1 MSARINKTPRAAA
14 REAVVSQKS
23 HKRTAKTSLFLLANI
38 SGMEKERRACT
49 ATHTQPAAKA
59 GNKRGKVMAKS
70 YTPHRIAFYVG
81 IIAVWQAV
89 ALSGL
94 WPENIFPS
102 PFEVAEDLAY
112 SAADGSLFYGIASSM
127 WRLIVGLTIAI
138 TGGVIFGIFMARV
151 EVVNQTIGSLVLGLQ
166 SIPSVAWVPLGILWF
181 GLTDAGI
188 IFVTAIGA
196 IFAVTINT
204 YTGVKNI
211 NPHFVEAARNM
222 GAKGTQLVTNVL
234 IPAAFPYMISGFKQ
248 GWAFAWRGV
257 IGAEL
262 LFSFLGL
269 GFLLNV
275 GRQLNDVS
283 QVIAIMLVIMIIGV
297 VIDGVIFKRLDDK
310 VMSRWGLR

>member
-1 MSARINKTPRAAA
+1 MK
-14 REAVVSQKS
+14 
-23 HKRTAKTSLFLLANI
+23 ANI
-38 SGMEKERRACT
+38 ILK
-49 ATHTQPAAKA
+49 K
-59 GNKRGKVMAKS
+59 
-70 YTPHRIAFYVG
+70 IAFY
-81 IIAVWQAV
+81 IIIVAVWQAISMTNV
-89 ALSGL
+89 
-94 WPENIFPS
+94 WPNNIFPS
-102 PFEVAEDLAY
+102 PYEVGEDLAY
-112 SAADGSLFYGIASSM
+112 TAADGSLFFGIGTSIL
-127 WRLIVGLTIAI
+127 RLLVGLAIAI
-138 TGGVIFGIFMARV
+138 GGGIVLGIFMARV

-211 NPHFVEAARNM
+211 NPHFIEAARNM
-222 GAKGTQLVTNVL
+222 GAKGTQLVTSVL

-297 VIDGVIFKRLDDK
+297 MIDGVIFKRLEDK

>member
-1 MSARINKTPRAAA
+1 MKKIIL
-14 REAVVSQKS
+14 
-23 HKRTAKTSLFLLANI
+23 AK
-38 SGMEKERRACT
+38 K
-49 ATHTQPAAKA
+49 
-59 GNKRGKVMAKS
+59 
-70 YTPHRIAFYVG
+70 IAFF
-81 IIAVWQAV
+81 IILVTVWQAISMADV
-89 ALSGL
+89 
-94 WPENIFPS
+94 WPNNIFPS
-102 PFEVAEDLAY
+102 PYEVGEDLVY
-112 SAADGSLFYGIASSM
+112 MAADGSLFFGIGTSLM
-127 WRLIVGLTIAI
+127 RLVVGLAIAI
-138 TGGVIFGIFMARV
+138 TGGVILGIFMARV
-151 EVVNQTIGSLVLGLQ
+151 ETVNQTIGSLVLGLQ
-166 SIPSVAWVPLGILWF
+166 SIPSIAWVPLAILWF
-181 GLTDAGI
+181 GLTDGGI

-211 NPHFVEAARNM
+211 DPHYIEAARNM
-222 GAKGTQLVTNVL
+222 GAKGTQLITSVL

-283 QVIAIMLVIMIIGV
+283 QVIAIMFVIMLIGMAV
-297 VIDGVIFKRLDDK
+297 DGFIFKKIENK

>member
-1 MSARINKTPRAAA
+1 
-14 REAVVSQKS
+14 
-23 HKRTAKTSLFLLANI
+23 
-38 SGMEKERRACT
+38 
-49 ATHTQPAAKA
+49 
-59 GNKRGKVMAKS
+59 MAKNFI
-70 YTPHRIAFYVG
+70 PHRIIFYIG
-81 IIAVWQAV
+81 IIVVWQIISM
-89 ALSGL
+89 SGT
-94 WPENIFPS
+94 WPDNIFPS
-102 PFEVAEDLAY
+102 PYDVFEDLAY
-112 SAADGSLFYGIASSM
+112 GASDGSLFYGIGTSM
-127 WRLIVGLTIAI
+127 WRLAIGLAIAI
-138 TGGVIFGIFMARV
+138 TGGIVLGIFMARV
-151 EVVNQTIGSLVLGLQ
+151 EIVNQTVGSLVLGLQ
-166 SIPSVAWVPLGILWF
+166 SIPSVAWVPLAILWF
-181 GLTDAGI
+181 GLTDSGI

-211 NPHFVEAARNM
+211 DPSYIEAARNM
-222 GAKGTQLVTNVL
+222 GAKGSQLVTTVL

-283 QVIAIMLVIMIIGV
+283 QVIAMMLVIMGIGIL
-297 VIDGVIFKRLDDK
+297 IDGFVFKKLEYK

>member
-1 MSARINKTPRAAA
+1 MRSK
-14 REAVVSQKS
+14 
-23 HKRTAKTSLFLLANI
+23 LL
-38 SGMEKERRACT
+38 
-49 ATHTQPAAKA
+49 
-59 GNKRGKVMAKS
+59 GKK
-70 YTPHRIAFYVG
+70 IAFY
-81 IIAVWQAV
+81 IILVLVWQGISM
-89 ALSGL
+89 SGL
-94 WPENIFPS
+94 WPSNIFPS
-102 PFEVAEDLAY
+102 PYEVAEDLAY
-112 SAADGSLFYGIASSM
+112 GASDGSLFFGIATSI
-127 WRLIVGLTIAI
+127 WRLIVGLAIAI
-138 TGGVIFGIFMARV
+138 GGGIVLGILMARV
-151 EVVNQTIGSLVLGLQ
+151 ETVNQTIGSLVLGLQ
-166 SIPSVAWVPLGILWF
+166 SIPSIAWVPLAILWF
-181 GLTDAGI
+181 GLTDGGI

-211 NPHFVEAARNM
+211 NPHFIEAARNM
-222 GAKGTQLVTNVL
+222 GAKGGQLITNVL

-283 QVIAIMLVIMIIGV
+283 QVISIMLVIMGIGIA
-297 VIDGVIFKRLDDK
+297 IDGIVFKRLEDK